1 MLPEPRYISIGNS
14 AIINDIPDSIINN
27 AYTSQLNV
35 RQIVV
40 ANTNANLALGTSG
53 SSIQSLAVSE
63 NDYVLLS
70 LGTQSQNNSIVSGTI
85 SVELTYFE
93 RLPTD

>member
-1 MLPEPRYISIGNS
+1 MLPESRFISIGNS
-14 AIINDIPDSIINN
+14 ATINGLPDSIINN
-27 AYTSQLNV
+27 APTSQLNV

-40 ANTNANLALGTSG
+40 ANTNAALGTDG
-53 SSIQSLAVSE
+53 TAINTLAVSE

-70 LGTQSQNNSIVSGTI
+70 LGTQSQNNTIVSGTI

-93 RLPTD
+93 RF